1 MSIKVLIGDLFT
13 SKMQT
18 WMNTVNT
25 VGVMGK
31 GIALE
36 FKKRFPEMYH
46 DYARRCEAKQ
56 VKLGQ
61 PYLYLQ
67 LTPPWILNFP
77 TKDHWR
83 SVTRLDD
90 IVRGLEFLSRHYKEW
105 GITSLA
111 VPPLGCGEGR
121 LEWRVVGPT
130 LYRHL
135 GALDIPIEL
144 YAPFQTPHE
153 ELKPVFLEQSSGE
166 KAMSNLP
173 AARIGP
179 AWIALAEIIS
189 RIDKEPY
196 HWPIGRTLFQKI
208 AYFAT
213 QAGIPTGLRYEQGS
227 YGPYSA
233 DMKPIISALVNN
245 SVLEER
251 RTSPEARML
260 QVRTGPTFDDARKAY
275 SRDLENWE
283 NAIVKTVDLFLRLE
297 KTRNAELAATVHFAA
312 HGLEGKHGSKPT
324 ELEILDAVK
333 SWKQRRKPPFRDK
346 EIALTIRSLATL
358 SWLSARASEGLPVSE
373 EEFLSA

>member
-61 PYLYLQ
+61 PYLYRQ
-67 LTPPWILNFP
+67 LTPPWIVNFP

-90 IVRGLEFLSRHYKEW
+90 IVRGLEFLTRHYKEW

-283 NAIVKTVDLFLRLE
+283 DAMAKTVDLFLRLE

-312 HGLEGKHGSKPT
+312 HGLENKQGTKPS

-333 SWKQRRKPPFRDK
+333 SWKQRRRPPFRDK
-346 EIALTIRSLATL
+346 EIAVTIRSLATL
-358 SWLSARASEGLPVSE
+358 SWLSVQASEGLPVSE

>member
-18 WMNTVNT
+18 WTNTVNT

-36 FKKRFPEMYH
+36 FRKRFPEMYN
-46 DYARRCEAKQ
+46 DYIRRCDAGQ
-56 VKLGQ
+56 LKLGQ
-61 PYLYLQ
+61 PYLYRQ
-67 LTPPWILNFP
+67 LTPPLILNFP

-90 IVRGLEFLSRHYKEW
+90 IVRGLKFLSQHYKEW

-135 GALDIPIEL
+135 VALDIPIEL

-153 ELKPVFLEQSSGE
+153 ELTPVFLEQSVGE
-166 KAMSNLP
+166 KTSHLP
-173 AARIGP
+173 PARINP

-189 RIDKEPY
+189 RIDDEPY

-213 QAGIPTGLRYEQGS
+213 QAGIPTGLRYERGS

-233 DMKPIISALVNN
+233 EMKPIISALVNN

-260 QVRTGPTFDDARKAY
+260 QVRPGPTFHDACKAY
-275 SRDLENWE
+275 VRDLETWE
-283 NAIVKTVDLFLRLE
+283 DAIAKTVDLFLRLE

-312 HGLEGKHGSKPT
+312 RGLEGKAAGARPT
-324 ELEILDAVK
+324 ELDILDAVK
-333 SWKQRRKPPFRDK
+333 SWKQRRKPPFQDK

-358 SWLSARASEGLPVSE
+358 SWLHPEASENLPVSE